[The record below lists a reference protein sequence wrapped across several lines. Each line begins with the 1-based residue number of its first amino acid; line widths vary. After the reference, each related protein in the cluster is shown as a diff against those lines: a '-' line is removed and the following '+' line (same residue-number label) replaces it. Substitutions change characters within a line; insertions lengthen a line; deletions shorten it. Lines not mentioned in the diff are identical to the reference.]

1 MVTLANRAR
10 MTTSTTGTGTIT
22 LGSATSG
29 FQSFADAGITDSQTV
44 RYTIEDGTDFEIGT
58 GTYTASGTTLSRS
71 LTESSTGSLLNLSGS
86 AIVYITAASEDIVP
100 SSGGSFTGNVSFGDS
115 DKAIFGAGSDLQ
127 IYHDGSNSYVDE
139 QGAGNLFIRGTNH
152 VYLQNSAGTKT
163 YFAGNDPSGW
173 VRLYHDNNQKLAT
186 TDYGV
191 SIEGSGAVN
200 LPTGTTAQ
208 RPTPS
213 NGMIRYSTTDNQFE
227 GYANGE
233 WGAIGGGG
241 GGDTQTVTTT
251 STTQT
256 TLATYAK
263 ATYVGAEIVVV
274 ADDGTDRTIAKLL
287 VVHDGTT
294 AVATQFGEVNT
305 STQLAT
311 YDVDISGTDVRLR
324 VTAASSTSTAH
335 TAIATLIE

>member
-100 SSGGSFTGNVSFGDS
+100 SSGGSFTGNVSFGDNN
-115 DKAIFGAGSDLQ
+115 KAIFGAGSDLQ
-127 IYHDGSNSYVDE
+127 IYHDGSNSYIDE
-139 QGAGNLFIRGTNH
+139 DGTGRLYVRAANNITFMNP
-152 VYLQNSAGTKT
+152 LGTKT
-163 YFAGNDPSGW
+163 YANFAINGAVS
-173 VRLYHDNNQKLAT
+173 LYYDNALKLDT

-191 SIEGSGAVN
+191 SLEGTGAVN
-200 LPTGTTAQ
+200 LPTGTTAE

-274 ADDGTDRTIAKLL
+274 ADDGTNRTIAKLL